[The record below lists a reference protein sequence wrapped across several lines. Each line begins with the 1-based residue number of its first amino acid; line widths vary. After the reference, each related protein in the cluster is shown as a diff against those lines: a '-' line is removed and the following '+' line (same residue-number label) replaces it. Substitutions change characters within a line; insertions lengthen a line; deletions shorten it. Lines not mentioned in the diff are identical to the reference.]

1 MPSLGTVSPRPF
13 LGTEGDD
20 LIGNSEPAC
29 PGHPAWAGHTA
40 DAPQQ
45 DFLPQELQK
54 LSVHYPGT
62 SVFIT
67 VTTIPIS

>member
-1 MPSLGTVSPRPF
+1 MPSLGI
-13 LGTEGDD
+13 EGDD

-45 DFLPQELQK
+45 DFPLQELP
-54 LSVHYPGT
+54 VHYPST
-62 SVFIT
+62 SGLLLSLLSQFHR
-67 VTTIPIS
+67 

>member
-40 DAPQQ
+40 DASQQ
-45 DFLPQELQK
+45 DFLLQE
-54 LSVHYPGT
+54 LSVHYPST
-62 SVFIT
+62 SVLLLPLLSQFHR
-67 VTTIPIS
+67 